1 VSYVIG
7 IAGGGA
13 ALEMHQRD
21 GGVYN
26 NIPGP
31 VAL

>member
-1 VSYVIG
+1 VIG

-13 ALEMHQRD
+13 ALEMHERD

-26 NIPGP
+26 NILAP
-31 VAL
+31 VVAP

>member
-1 VSYVIG
+1 VIG

-13 ALEMHQRD
+13 ALEVHERD

-26 NIPGP
+26 NILEP
-31 VAL
+31 VVAP